1 MRLKNKNLKNCYFAG
16 VWSLNDTEIFDKNKN
31 KKILN
36 SYQLNPSDLSQ
47 TYFFL
52 ENFYYKTIRKISTNL
67 NKIHKTN
74 LNYKY
79 WAIFTFTLVTKLYIS
94 FV

>member
-1 MRLKNKNLKNCYFAG
+1 MKKNIYLTSLRLKNKNLKNCYFAG
-16 VWSLNDTEIFDKNKN
+16 VWGLNDTEIFDKNKN

-52 ENFYYKTIRKISTNL
+52 ENFYYKTIRKISINL

-74 LNYKY
+74 LNY
-79 WAIFTFTLVTKLYIS
+79 
-94 FV
+94 